1 MAHGKYYWLF
11 RTSQWLAD
19 GKRINY
25 CWLQEQLQ
33 ASQEAMKIAKAES
46 ARRLKSLQSL
56 QQQVSQDIAAV
67 QLLIRARLLLVGA
80 FLLGLLHA

>member
-1 MAHGKYYWLF
+1 
-11 RTSQWLAD
+11 
-19 GKRINY
+19 
-25 CWLQEQLQ
+25 
-33 ASQEAMKIAKAES
+33 MKIAKAES